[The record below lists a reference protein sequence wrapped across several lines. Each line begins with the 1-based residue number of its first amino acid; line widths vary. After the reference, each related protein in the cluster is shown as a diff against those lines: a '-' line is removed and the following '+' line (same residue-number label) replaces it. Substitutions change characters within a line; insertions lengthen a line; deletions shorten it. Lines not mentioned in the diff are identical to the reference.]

1 MNTPVPHRLYDLA
14 RRQLDAH
21 GMADGKLATPIP
33 GLSIVREIQPS
44 PLTHDIPAPMVALVL
59 QGEKQVTA
67 GSRTTHLKPGDSLL
81 IAADVPTISQVM
93 RASAD
98 KPYVSIII
106 DLNPAVIEPLLL
118 EIDGLPDGGHAV
130 RSQTTTPDM
139 ADAAR
144 RLLELL
150 DRPAA
155 LPILQE
161 GLIREL
167 HFWLLSGAHGA
178 GIRHLGMTHSHH
190 HRIARTVS
198 LIRSRY
204 NQTLRIEQLAETAG
218 MSPSAFH
225 QHFKQ
230 ITTLTPLQFQKQL
243 RLIEARQKLLTRGAS
258 IADTAYGV
266 GYESIPQ
273 FTRDYA
279 RMFGAP
285 PAKDRRAQ
293 AQIA

>member
-1 MNTPVPHRLYDLA
+1 MNTLVPLPLYELA

-21 GMADGKLATPIP
+21 GVAQGKLVTDIP
-33 GLSIVREIQPS
+33 GLSIVREVQPS
-44 PLTHDIPAPMVALVL
+44 PLNHDIPAPMVALVL
-59 QGEKQVTA
+59 QGEKTVTA
-67 GSRTTHLKPGDSLL
+67 GAHVTHLKPGDSLL
-81 IAADVPTISQVM
+81 IAADVPTVSQVV

-98 KPYVSIII
+98 RPYTSIII
-106 DLNPAVIEPLLL
+106 DLDPAVIEPLLL

-130 RSQTTTPDM
+130 RSQTTTPEV
-139 ADAAR
+139 ADTAS
-144 RLLELL
+144 RLLDLL

-155 LPILQE
+155 LPILRD

-167 HFWLLSGAHGA
+167 HFWLLSGAHGGA
-178 GIRHLGMTHSHH
+178 IRHLGMTHSHH
-190 HRIARTVS
+190 QRIARAVS
-198 LIRSRY
+198 LIRTRY
-204 NQTLRIEQLAETAG
+204 SQPLRVEQLAETAG
-218 MSPSAFH
+218 MSASAFH

-243 RLIEARQKLLTRGAS
+243 RLIEARQRLLARGAS
-258 IADTAYGV
+258 IADAAYGV

-293 AQIA
+293 TQAA